1 MLASRPSDAATKN
14 PELKRAVRKAGETN
28 LQWLSRQLG
37 DTDLQGW
44 IVLIGGRSLVDFRL
58 RVAQSHLRDDLVPS
72 HWSHTA
78 VISGSGGKVKG
89 VQDFTIHEISLEP
102 ISGFRNVPKTN
113 AVQESTLSRYD
124 DPKQFPNIACI
135 SFPADPKHVEK
146 GVQKFRKQ
154 RSYLDSGALIIEW
167 LAFAWGAGQAGNPL
181 LREMGIPSAAFVE
194 SVFNIAGTELTP
206 GLSSRASCPE
216 AIWQSAKWWHKFYK
230 SAATSSGAAPQGIF
244 VIGQNAEHQWLR

>member
-1 MLASRPSDAATKN
+1 MLASRPSGAATKN
-14 PELKRAVRKAGETN
+14 PELKRASRKAGETN
-28 LQWLSRQLG
+28 LQWLSRHIG
-37 DTDLQGW
+37 DADLQGH
-44 IVLIGGRSLVDFRL
+44 IVLIGGRSLVDFRI

-78 VISGSGGKVKG
+78 LISGSGGRIKG
-89 VQDFTIHEISLEP
+89 VRDFMIHEISLEP
-102 ISGFRNVPKTN
+102 ISGFSNLPVTN

-135 SFPADPKHVEK
+135 SFPVDPKNVEK
-146 GVQKFRKQ
+146 AIRKFRKN
-154 RSYLDSGALIIEW
+154 RSSLDSGALIIEW
-167 LAFAWGAGQAGNPL
+167 LAFAWGSGQTGNPL
-181 LREMGIPSAAFVE
+181 LKEIGIPSAAFVE
-194 SVFNIAGTELTP
+194 SVFAIAGIELTP

-230 SAATSSGAAPQGIF
+230 SAATSSGKPPQGIF